1 MSNKSFS
8 QCFEIES
15 ILVDACDNG
24 ADEGYNEMFRMK
36 IGANPLNTSNLSIN
50 WPAQSWLGLVQ
61 NATTATKVN
70 QLNAAIL
77 AAGGCGQI
85 LEPTGGVLPAN
96 ATVVVVTSPNLDTTL
111 NSFGALTS
119 TIYMLFQNTPPS
131 ANAGHFGNYNA
142 TPALRTLSVTFGTGC
157 SDSVSYQRANLVNIN
172 GTVGGSISDLNGSTV
187 NFTPSG
193 TASYINN
200 GCIAPV
206 QPFTVDAG
214 NTPLN
219 ACPGQSLNL
228 TGIAQGQATVSWST
242 TAGNFSA
249 YNTLNTTFTVPS
261 NATSGNTITITLTVT
276 NSCGA
281 TKSDQI
287 TVNVTGNTL
296 TLNSANNTQTICS
309 GNTITPIQYTFGGG
323 ATGAT
328 VTGLP
333 TGVTATTTGNTITI
347 TGTPT
352 SAFSYTISTT
362 GGCGTVTLNG
372 SVSLSNNATLALDS
386 ANNTQTICAGN
397 TITPIQYTFGGGATG
412 ATVTSLPTGVTATT
426 TGNTITITGTPTS
439 AFSYT
444 ISTTGG
450 CGTVTLNGSVSLT
463 PYPGQPIPLIDS
475 TICSGDTTNLM
486 IGISPFTPS
495 TTLNWQVIAAVN
507 VTGANSGSGIAPQ
520 PINDI
525 LTSTLGGYVIY
536 RITSTLGNC
545 TSLYTD
551 YRINV
556 NPQPTP
562 ILKNGT
568 ICVSP
573 SGSTL
578 QTFTLDT
585 GLNDSDYNFLWYD
598 SNGNL
603 IPGATNATFEVDQ
616 IGTYSVIAIDAI
628 TGCTSDPTLTTAT
641 ATITQ
646 TIPASSLTVIQSD
659 YFSENA
665 TITANV
671 LNGTGTLQ
679 YYLDEGP
686 IQSSNVF
693 TNVSSGTHIISVIDT
708 DGCTFLQKEFLIID
722 YPKFF
727 TPNGDGYNDTW
738 NISTLNQPDAKLYI
752 FDRYGKL
759 IKQLSPTL
767 NSNGWD
773 GTYNEKAMPSTDYWF
788 LLEYKENG
796 VAKEFKAHFSLKR

>member
-1 MSNKSFS
+1 MKFYKILTFTILILLMSNKSFS

-36 IGANPLNTSNLSIN
+36 IGANPLNTSTLSVN

-61 NATTATKVN
+61 NTTTAAKVN

-119 TIYMLFQNTPPS
+119 TIYMLFQNTPSS

-172 GTVGGSISDLNGSTV
+172 GTIGGSISDLNGSTV

-193 TASYINN
+193 TASYVNN

-242 TAGNFSA
+242 TAGSFSVS
-249 YNTLNTTFTVPS
+249 NNLNTTFTVPS
-261 NATSGNTITITLTVT
+261 NATSGNAITVTLTVT

-287 TVNVTGNTL
+287 TVNVIGNTL
-296 TLNSANNTQTICS
+296 ALNSANNTQTICT

-328 VTGLP
+328 VTG
-333 TGVTATTTGNTITI
+333 
-347 TGTPT
+347 
-352 SAFSYTISTT
+352 
-362 GGCGTVTLNG
+362 
-372 SVSLSNNATLALDS
+372 
-386 ANNTQTICAGN
+386 
-397 TITPIQYTFGGGATG
+397 
-412 ATVTSLPTGVTATT
+412 LPTGVTATT

-603 IPGATNATFEVDQ
+603 IPGATNATYEVDQ

>member
-1 MSNKSFS
+1 
-8 QCFEIES
+8 
-15 ILVDACDNG
+15 
-24 ADEGYNEMFRMK
+24 
-36 IGANPLNTSNLSIN
+36 
-50 WPAQSWLGLVQ
+50 
-61 NATTATKVN
+61 
-70 QLNAAIL
+70 
-77 AAGGCGQI
+77 
-85 LEPTGGVLPAN
+85 
-96 ATVVVVTSPNLDTTL
+96 
-111 NSFGALTS
+111 
-119 TIYMLFQNTPPS
+119 
-131 ANAGHFGNYNA
+131 
-142 TPALRTLSVTFGTGC
+142 
-157 SDSVSYQRANLVNIN
+157 
-172 GTVGGSISDLNGSTV
+172 
-187 NFTPSG
+187 
-193 TASYINN
+193 
-200 GCIAPV
+200 
-206 QPFTVDAG
+206 
-214 NTPLN
+214 
-219 ACPGQSLNL
+219 
-228 TGIAQGQATVSWST
+228 
-242 TAGNFSA
+242 
-249 YNTLNTTFTVPS
+249 
-261 NATSGNTITITLTVT
+261 
-276 NSCGA
+276 
-281 TKSDQI
+281 
-287 TVNVTGNTL
+287 
-296 TLNSANNTQTICS
+296 
-309 GNTITPIQYTFGGG
+309 
-323 ATGAT
+323 
-328 VTGLP
+328 
-333 TGVTATTTGNTITI
+333 
-347 TGTPT
+347 
-352 SAFSYTISTT
+352 
-362 GGCGTVTLNG
+362 
-372 SVSLSNNATLALDS
+372 
-386 ANNTQTICAGN
+386 
-397 TITPIQYTFGGGATG
+397 
-412 ATVTSLPTGVTATT
+412 
-426 TGNTITITGTPTS
+426 TITITGTPTS

-486 IGISPFTPS
+486 IGISPFTSS
-495 TTLNWQVIAAVN
+495 TTLNWQVITAVN

-556 NPQPTP
+556 NPEPTP
-562 ILKNGT
+562 ILKSGT

-578 QTFTLDT
+578 QTITLDT

-603 IPGATNATFEVDQ
+603 IPGATNATLEVNQ

-628 TGCTSDPTLTTAT
+628 TGCTSDPTLTTST

-671 LNGTGTLQ
+671 LNGTRTLQ

-708 DGCTFLQKEFLIID
+708 DGCTFLQKEFLVID

-759 IKQLSPTL
+759 IKQLSPTI

-788 LLEYKENG
+788 LLEYQENG